1 MNMALTPKAFSQGEV
16 SAESLTTTRIL
27 DANQLL
33 ALGPEWEELV
43 EHTLEEN
50 AYYGRGYCSALLNH
64 IEKRPLKVVTVWRD
78 EKLIALLPFISN
90 RLHWGGLK
98 SLNTAWTTDYTTT
111 SIPLIDRRWV
121 DEAVHT
127 LLDSMAA
134 PDTGSDLWLLPNINL
149 DGAVNTALKAEM
161 SKRGLPAQ
169 VFDPFERA
177 VLTKRGTFEDHMKEH
192 VSKKRRKDLRRNR
205 KRLDDLG
212 DVTWTAHD
220 SGPELDTAIDAFLK
234 IEASGWKGKRGTALD
249 CTDATRAF
257 AKEAFGDANGKSITR
272 ADILRLD
279 GTPVAINL
287 TLIAGDT
294 GFTIKCA
301 YDAAYKG
308 QSVGLLLEEEMI
320 RSVLEDNWIGRL
332 DSSAVSGHLITSFWN
347 DTIEIGDI
355 LIDAKPGAA
364 SIRFSAFSGL
374 EKLRRT
380 ARGTA
385 KDLVNRLR
393 S

>member
-1 MNMALTPKAFSQGEV
+1 MNMALAPKAFSQGEV
-16 SAESLTTTRIL
+16 SAESLTTRIL
-27 DANQLL
+27 DASQLL
-33 ALGPEWEELV
+33 TLGPEWEELV

-50 AYYGRGYCSALLNH
+50 AYYVRGYCTALLNH
-64 IEKRPLKVVTVWRD
+64 IEKRSLKVVTVWKD

-121 DEAVHT
+121 DEAARA

-134 PDTGSDLWLLPNINL
+134 ADTGSDLWLLPNISL

-192 VSKKRRKDLRRNR
+192 VSKKRQKDLRRNR
-205 KRLDDLG
+205 KRLDDMG

-257 AKEAFGDANGKSITR
+257 AKEAFGDAGGKSITR

-279 GTPVAINL
+279 GKPVAINL

-374 EKLRRT
+374 EKLRRA

-385 KDLVNRLR
+385 KDLTNRLR